1 MNSFGIMYLAE
12 IKKIISKKSVWIAIG
27 VSIVVVLLIGLTN
40 LSADGHKTYVKSQE
54 EKLLKISG
62 KYLDQNFFDSYHDD
76 VNNEINSNWSLYE
89 KINAYDPGA
98 VYQNAS
104 AAIGKEAL
112 YNFIYNVMRDRDKV
126 AVCNANDFY
135 QAMRENIIRDG
146 RDLGATDE
154 EIDSWIKDFDSIEK
168 PITYSYA
175 LGYLNLLDV
184 LFIIGWMIIIC
195 TSIALSGVF
204 ADEKTNRTDAL
215 ILSSRNGRAP
225 ICIAKILASITISFM
240 QTVILLGGCF
250 GVMLAMYGA
259 FGWNSMI
266 QNVIPSSAWNITIGQ
281 MVMIYIGLAIV
292 SSMFFAMTNIMISHI
307 THSAV
312 VTMAIHAAIVF
323 IGLFNV
329 PAKLGTIAKLWQL
342 RPSMPLYYGTFCN
355 TFRYGKMNNVEASL
369 VIYISCIVAF
379 AIVLIA
385 LYRKCQVESR

>member
-1 MNSFGIMYLAE
+1 MSSLGIMYLAE

-281 MVMIYIGLAIV
+281 MVMIYIGLAVV
-292 SSMFFAMTNIMISHI
+292 SSTFFAMTNILISHM

-312 VTMAIHAAIVF
+312 ITMAIHAAIVF
-323 IGLFNV
+323 VGLFNV
-329 PAKLGTIAKLWQL
+329 PAKLGIISKLWQL

-355 TFRYGKMNNVEASL
+355 TFMYGKMNNVEASM
-369 VIYISCIVAF
+369 VIYISCIIIMMVAL
-379 AIVLIA
+379 IVH
-385 LYRKCQVESR
+385 YRKSQVESR